1 MLGSA
6 IQKFLRVRS
15 KTDVKKNLE
24 LRKKEEDV
32 SKLKDNCM
40 EKCDALRRH
49 VHVVRMGEAF
59 VGGTTCALYDAFTDP
74 RIRLAW
80 QLVWQ
85 VAQHQL
91 KTPSPKAN
99 VAKRTM
105 RKPMKRPSPAKKTDT
120 L

>member
-1 MLGSA
+1 M
-6 IQKFLRVRS
+6 
-15 KTDVKKNLE
+15 
-24 LRKKEEDV
+24 
-32 SKLKDNCM
+32 CM
-40 EKCDALRRH
+40 SFGW
-49 VHVVRMGEAF
+49 GEAF

>member
-1 MLGSA
+1 MFQNLKTTVWRSA
-6 IQKFLRVRS
+6 TLFV
-15 KTDVKKNLE
+15 VM
-24 LRKKEEDV
+24 
-32 SKLKDNCM
+32 CM
-40 EKCDALRRH
+40 SFGW
-49 VHVVRMGEAF
+49 GEAF

-85 VAQHQL
+85 VVQHQL

-105 RKPMKRPSPAKKTDT
+105 RKPMKRPSPAKRGEKTDT